1 MRESRERQR
10 ERVWGVRGVFGSGE
24 GVGTEG
30 SDQVSQVY
38 RAGGC
43 LVSISLCTDSTRAHW
58 KVAVS
63 REERTHFVLLDDRQL
78 RWLKDVMLVAS
89 RDNWKVP
96 ADCSTESARRTVTVS
111 VGWRGGAK
119 VLIVL
124 ERCKD
129 GRNFYILVPADRDM
143 EGWRKF
149 LGVLCSRVKERGER
163 QEMEVGEGPKVKS
176 YAAMLAPKFFS
187 KQGSSSIDGGEEQV
201 IRVSNVGVEDR
212 LRFLKTGLVFRIDA
226 LDGDLPDWGRL
237 RRWMA
242 RFWGVPILA
251 DIRAM
256 GDDLWLLCCT
266 SEEEVERIISLNRW
280 EPPGHKIRADRWCC
294 GAGTSN
300 VESKRGWVWAFVRGI
315 PVHLRSEA
323 LMRDIK
329 SFFGEGAVWSE
340 VGCNLNEVRIRFQA
354 SFVAPKVIKI
364 QFRERGF
371 LLPVV
376 EVGEGLEKEVLRL
389 GERDPL
395 AGEEEPVLRL
405 GRAGRK
411 PTAGGSMVG
420 TEKEG
425 DGEKVVGTGGV
436 GFEEKEGWPEQMKG
450 TGQEEVTE
458 VDLTEDM
465 MMEEERELISYDGA
479 AAEIKEGRE
488 GATEISDA
496 GRVSV
501 IEESFD
507 QQLGEALEDI
517 LVEEREAGEIL
528 DAEEEALCALSSKV
542 AQLLEIRMPETTEV
556 AENVIME
563 TARSV
568 AKRRKKSRLEREQQ
582 RIALDGDDVT
592 PLLGR
597 GKRNVGYV
605 DSSSSLDELS

>member
-1 MRESRERQR
+1 
-10 ERVWGVRGVFGSGE
+10 
-24 GVGTEG
+24 
-30 SDQVSQVY
+30 
-38 RAGGC
+38 
-43 LVSISLCTDSTRAHW
+43 
-58 KVAVS
+58 
-63 REERTHFVLLDDRQL
+63 
-78 RWLKDVMLVAS
+78 
-89 RDNWKVP
+89 
-96 ADCSTESARRTVTVS
+96 
-111 VGWRGGAK
+111 
-119 VLIVL
+119 
-124 ERCKD
+124 
-129 GRNFYILVPADRDM
+129 
-143 EGWRKF
+143 
-149 LGVLCSRVKERGER
+149 
-163 QEMEVGEGPKVKS
+163 
-176 YAAMLAPKFFS
+176 
-187 KQGSSSIDGGEEQV
+187 
-201 IRVSNVGVEDR
+201 
-212 LRFLKTGLVFRIDA
+212 
-226 LDGDLPDWGRL
+226 
-237 RRWMA
+237 MA

-488 GATEISDA
+488 VGFSSEVCGELLSRFWCGPGLGLGEKGPEVQFKGGELEGEDQRIVGLKKHGWALVNNEFQIIRAEKGECGPTNLGPNLQVCGELGCEQGATEISDA